1 MTDQEAIKQWQQNW
15 PFDRVSKELIKR
27 IQRINNTDTAAK
39 MFDRLVEEVGE
50 AP

>member
-1 MTDQEAIKQWQQNW
+1 MTDQEVIKQWQQHW
-15 PFDRVSKELIKR
+15 PFERASKELVQR

-39 MFDRLVEEVGE
+39 FDRLVEEVGE

>member
-1 MTDQEAIKQWQQNW
+1 MTDQEAIKQWKQHW

-27 IQRINNTDTAAK
+27 IQRINSTDTTAK
-39 MFDRLVEEVGE
+39 KFEALVEEVGE